1 VNRVGLL
8 TDGHAVTF
16 SAHREVRSAV
26 GPITPVRNRGD
37 AKGLPHQRRH
47 DEHPYAQAI
56 LPSPLPWSEVD
67 VLAYPFAGYLSL
79 CLSFS
84 FHRSAWAW
92 VKRAIDRAAFI

>member
-16 SAHREVRSAV
+16 SAHTEVRSAAV
-26 GPITPVRNRGD
+26 PITPVRNLGD

-56 LPSPLPWSEVD
+56 LPSPLPWYGSRRARISIGGVS
-67 VLAYPFAGYLSL
+67 LSL
-79 CLSFS
+79 GPSFS
-84 FHRSAWAW
+84 FHRSAWA
-92 VKRAIDRAAFI
+92 